1 MMRDTSQALQ
11 QLRLLRRT
19 IMLHTVFGASDD
31 IRERLLQIANDMTG
45 QKNKTLHSAL
55 GEIDVQIA
63 KLRREQRK

>member
-11 QLRLLRRT
+11 HLRLLHKT
-19 IMLHTVFGASDD
+19 ITLHTVFGASDD
-31 IRERLLQIANDMTG
+31 TREWLLQSADELTG

-63 KLRREQRK
+63 KLRQRK